1 MQLDLDTDQQ
11 QVVQDYRD
19 TLVPAQQAQRN
30 WAALMRRIEA
40 GDTVELPE
48 PEAEPQPERSR
59 HPLAWIAAALVLL
72 ATGATAAYVASS
84 FGSEPAVIAARPV
97 ERNPSEVAQYTRS
110 SETGRARPVAGPVAG
125 RRLTQWPR
133 ARAEAVIE
141 SAQGFAQSFT
151 SSVAG
156 VSVPGSGRNLKVDSS
171 QTHVSRKHSKSS
183 IEAEARLIGG
193 ARMALR
199 DERGQLALRLLD
211 RHARQHA
218 KGVMTPERR
227 ALRVAALCMLGQTG
241 AAKREARAFLRDFR
255 GSPLSANVEKHCEG
269 SVIGSAP

>member
-40 GDTVELPE
+40 GDTVELPDSE
-48 PEAEPQPERSR
+48 PEPEPSR
-59 HPLAWIAAALVLL
+59 NRLAWLAAALVLL
-72 ATGATAAYVASS
+72 ATGATAAYMASS
-84 FGSEPAVIAARPV
+84 FRSEPAVIAARDH
-97 ERNPSEVAQYTRS
+97 ERLPSEVAQYTRS
-110 SETGRARPVAGPVAG
+110 PETDTARPVAGG
-125 RRLTQWPR
+125 RLTQWPR

-156 VSVPGSGRNLKVDSS
+156 VSVPGKTAAGNLRIGSS
-171 QTHVSRKHSKSS
+171 QTHSRKQSKSS

-218 KGVMTPERR
+218 NGVMIEERR

-241 AAKREARAFLRDFR
+241 VAKREARAFLRDFH
-255 GSPLSANVEKHCEG
+255 GSPLSANVEKHCKG